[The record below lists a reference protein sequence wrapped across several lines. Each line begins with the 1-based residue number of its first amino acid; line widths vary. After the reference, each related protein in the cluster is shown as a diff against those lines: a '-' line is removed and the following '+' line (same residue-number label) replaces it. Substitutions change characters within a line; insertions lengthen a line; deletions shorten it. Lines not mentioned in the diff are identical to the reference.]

1 MKLKVRVKLVVINI
15 VYDQVKLIL
24 YKVILLVY
32 DFDENFIVVIKLNL
46 FY

>member
-1 MKLKVRVKLVVINI
+1 MKLKVGVKLVVINI

-24 YKVILLVY
+24 YKVILLLY